1 MGDKLFRGSTD
12 IRRDVQR
19 PVLVRRACRDLERY
33 GCVVISAPAGHG
45 KHSLVRAISA
55 RYSARGFTTRLLR
68 PSGKSLESSLR
79 TLRKVLSSDDA
90 DSQAGLL
97 LCLELSCCSTELAF
111 ERLGR
116 VIAGIASSDIRLVI
130 SMIPSSE
137 PLLESLSTYA
147 TIRAHDLV
155 VAVDEVTVWSEYAA
169 GLSRVDVIRLTNG
182 IPSLIVALRA
192 SRFDEEGIPYGS
204 AWEGALGPVLAE
216 ALSEGLIAEELTL
229 RCAMALLGEGRVSD
243 LRSFGLRAS
252 ADMLRSIDEDEPLFG
267 LDSSLTR
274 FRVVPCR
281 AEFIGPL
288 VSRACAPWP
297 ELTRAV
303 VRTLLARGDM
313 KRAGLLARE
322 CSAVDSHEL
331 ALRHAVDFIDCGL
344 VDMVAEASDGL
355 EADSGR
361 ARIVR
366 DALTCIGAIPWE
378 TGPRHT
384 WQDWV
389 RELSGADGIGDR
401 PAPVDGVSEAT
412 LQLLLLMLSV
422 EVGARPVDML
432 GALEGRDPS
441 LGANAGEPHPT
452 MREPTELDG
461 LVARARRSEDALTR
475 RLLRHVEVQALLLSG
490 DAQGAYR
497 RLAVQGS
504 LWDCRAES
512 YSMTGA
518 LLWMD
523 LELARLLVGDP
534 IPPLS
539 ERDRAKLLAAM
550 DAAPFLWVS
559 EVVRSR
565 VALAS
570 FTRGGAYD
578 PAPLGRVSS
587 RLALTGEVATLAR
600 LRMAMAY
607 GDATIG
613 GRGRAAVNAREAL
626 QLGEQA
632 GLSGFKVAGRLL
644 SCGSE
649 TVPLG
654 GEGGPEPPDLLAL
667 EELSQ
672 AVRGK
677 DREGVRRSVGMLGEL
692 AARPEA
698 VCLAGLACRVDACHG
713 AEIARALPPAWRGM
727 RAIRG
732 SLGDR
737 ETKSGQRGRG
747 RAVHPM
753 EGHERGM
760 LPSARA
766 ASQGLAPG
774 DAEDAPEVPSL
785 AVKLMGGFAV
795 LLDGV
800 RLPEGAWHRRGAK
813 LALAL
818 LALTPGHALSRRD
831 LCEALWPASEFTRAR
846 ENLYTTMSALR
857 TTLGRHGDGCAYLAG
872 GMGRIWLDAE
882 HVAVDVDEFERL
894 ARLAVSRRTGA
905 EETVEACA
913 KLESLYR
920 GGPALM
926 AEDGLGIMVG
936 RRAEVAARYVD
947 ALLAGVESALSLGD
961 VQQASWMAES
971 ARAEAPDR
979 GDVCAVVRGM
989 SGGDEPGGVG
999 AGLRSV
1005 RRRARESRSATP
1017 APGVGHL

>member
-1 MGDKLFRGSTD
+1 
-12 IRRDVQR
+12 
-19 PVLVRRACRDLERY
+19 
-33 GCVVISAPAGHG
+33 
-45 KHSLVRAISA
+45 
-55 RYSARGFTTRLLR
+55 
-68 PSGKSLESSLR
+68 
-79 TLRKVLSSDDA
+79 
-90 DSQAGLL
+90 
-97 LCLELSCCSTELAF
+97 
-111 ERLGR
+111 
-116 VIAGIASSDIRLVI
+116 
-130 SMIPSSE
+130 MIPSSE
-137 PLLESLSTYA
+137 PLLESLSSYA
-147 TIRAHDLV
+147 MIRARDLV
-155 VAVDEVTVWSEYAA
+155 VAVDEVAVWSEYAA

-182 IPSLIVALRA
+182 IPSLVVSLRA

-204 AWEGALGPVLAE
+204 AWENALGPVLAE
-216 ALSEGLIAEELTL
+216 ALSEGLIAEELKL

-281 AEFIGPL
+281 VELIGPR
-288 VSRACAPWP
+288 VSRACMPWP

-303 VRTLLARGDM
+303 VQTLLVRGET

-344 VDMVAEASDGL
+344 VDMVAEAADGR
-355 EADSGR
+355 EAGSGR

-378 TGPRHT
+378 SGPRHT

-389 RELSGADGIGDR
+389 RELSEGGEVDDGPAAPADGL
-401 PAPVDGVSEAT
+401 SET
-412 LQLLLLMLSV
+412 MLQLLLLMLSV
-422 EVGARPVDML
+422 EVGTRPIDVL
-432 GALEGRDPS
+432 SS
-441 LGANAGEPHPT
+441 LGGQAPQFEADAGEPRPT
-452 MREPTELDG
+452 MREPTALDG

-534 IPPLS
+534 ISPLS
-539 ERDRAKLLAAM
+539 ERDRAKLLAVM

-587 RLALTGEVATLAR
+587 RLALTGEIATLAR

-632 GLSGFKVAGRLL
+632 GLTGFEVAGRLL

-649 TVPLG
+649 AVPLG
-654 GEGGPEPPDLLAL
+654 GEGSPEPPDLLAL

-737 ETKSGQRGRG
+737 VTKSGQRGRG
-747 RAVHPM
+747 RAVHPT

-882 HVAVDVDEFERL
+882 HVSVDVDEFERL

-979 GDVCAVVRGM
+979 GDVRAVVRGM
-989 SGGDEPGGVG
+989 SGGGGLG
-999 AGLRSV
+999 GASAGLRSV
-1005 RRRARESRSATP
+1005 RRGVRESRSAAP